1 MCPQFERKSCESLKK
16 ERETVVSQLAEM
28 RKLKTE
34 RKKQFLEVL
43 YQLQNISSELCGS
56 MGVNAYLDE
65 NNLSLKRLEEL
76 RRQLVQFQNEKVI
89 FCFNS
94 YVICCPKPQTVDRQ
108 KWILAMCNAAM
119 QPDLYCQCL
128 CRFRPKSGLLFS
140 SKTILVLFP

>member
-43 YQLQNISSELCGS
+43 YQLQNISSELYGS

-65 NNLSLKRLEEL
+65 NNLSLKRLGEL

-94 YVICCPKPQTVDRQ
+94 YVICCPNPKLLIDRNGYWPCVQ
-108 KWILAMCNAAM
+108 ECCNAA
-119 QPDLYCQCL
+119 
-128 CRFRPKSGLLFS
+128 
-140 SKTILVLFP
+140 